1 MPNLNKDYLSFIKVR
16 GSWAS
21 VGSAFSRYLANPHY
35 EWNSSS
41 GQWSITTQYPL
52 YNLKPE
58 RTNSWEI
65 GLNMRFLKN
74 FELDVTYYNAKTMN
88 QTFNPQLPVSG
99 WSAMYIQTGA
109 VRNSGIELSLNYKN
123 TWKDFTW
130 DTGITFSSN
139 KNKILTL
146 ADNAINPVTGE
157 LFSLS
162 TLNMGGLGDAR
173 FLLKEGGSMGDL
185 YSLRDMKRDANGQ
198 IFVDQNGTVA
208 TEAITAPDKY
218 IKLGSVLPKG
228 NLAWRNN
235 FIWKNFTAGFLI
247 SARLGGVVYS
257 RTQAMLDYYGVSE
270 ASADARDLGYVLVNG
285 RDKVNPETWY
295 GVVGSGTSVPQYYTY
310 SATNVR
316 LQEVSLGYTIPRKL
330 LNDVCD
336 IKVSLVGRNL
346 WMIYSKAPF
355 DPESVA
361 STDNFYQGIDY
372 FMMPAL
378 RNIGFSLSFKF

>member
-1 MPNLNKDYLSFIKVR
+1 MQEGWREQTQSLFASAELGYKNTYFLTLTGRNDWPSQLAGPNSNSKSFFYPSVGGSVVLSELMPNLNKDYLSFIKVR

-139 KNKILTL
+139 KNKI
-146 ADNAINPVTGE
+146 DFG
-157 LFSLS
+157 
-162 TLNMGGLGDAR
+162 R
-173 FLLKEGGSMGDL
+173 
-185 YSLRDMKRDANGQ
+185 Q
-198 IFVDQNGTVA
+198 CHQ
-208 TEAITAPDKY
+208 
-218 IKLGSVLPKG
+218 
-228 NLAWRNN
+228 
-235 FIWKNFTAGFLI
+235 
-247 SARLGGVVYS
+247 S
-257 RTQAMLDYYGVSE
+257 RY
-270 ASADARDLGYVLVNG
+270 R
-285 RDKVNPETWY
+285 
-295 GVVGSGTSVPQYYTY
+295 
-310 SATNVR
+310 
-316 LQEVSLGYTIPRKL
+316 
-330 LNDVCD
+330 
-336 IKVSLVGRNL
+336 
-346 WMIYSKAPF
+346 
-355 DPESVA
+355 
-361 STDNFYQGIDY
+361 
-372 FMMPAL
+372 
-378 RNIGFSLSFKF
+378 